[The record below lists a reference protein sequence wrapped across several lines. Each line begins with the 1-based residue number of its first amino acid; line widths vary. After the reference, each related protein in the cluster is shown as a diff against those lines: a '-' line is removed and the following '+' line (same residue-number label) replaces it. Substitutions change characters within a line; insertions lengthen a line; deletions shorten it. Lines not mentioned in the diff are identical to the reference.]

1 MEAHLIQLMRAVRL
15 QIESVDGSTFDPAD
29 QSGAAAD

>member
-1 MEAHLIQLMRAVRL
+1 MEAHLIQLMTVLRL
-15 QIESVDGSTFDPAD
+15 QIELVDGSTFDPAD